1 MTKAIA
7 LSDKQTAG
15 LTDYKAPHGLIRRA
29 LDDIPQALLS
39 LPRIHRVPIDF
50 STIQS
55 AVDSANEDD
64 VIELMAGEYQENIVI
79 KRGLTVRA
87 GVGLVIFNHATIR
100 SQTMMWLAIGEG
112 LVKPDSNGTW
122 RWQAPHVSFGDS
134 IVVLKEDGFECGYA
148 ASASSTWGRPQID
161 VWSCVDFVRKN
172 IVCVPPRIS
181 DPDPM
186 FADIENGQLRLKPG
200 SPALG
205 AASDGTNLG
214 AWQGT
219 AQ

>member
-1 MTKAIA
+1 M
-7 LSDKQTAG
+7 G
-15 LTDYKAPHGLIRRA
+15 LT
-29 LDDIPQALLS
+29 
-39 LPRIHRVPIDF
+39 
-50 STIQS
+50 
-55 AVDSANEDD
+55 
-64 VIELMAGEYQENIVI
+64 
-79 KRGLTVRA
+79 
-87 GVGLVIFNHATIR
+87 
-100 SQTMMWLAIGEG
+100 IGEG
-112 LVKPDSNGTW
+112 LVEPDSNGTW
-122 RWQAPHVSFGDS
+122 RWHAPHISVGDS
-134 IVVLKEDGFECGYA
+134 IVVLKEDGFEHHYA
-148 ASASSTWGRPQID
+148 PAALLSWGLPQID

-186 FADIENGQLRLKPG
+186 FADIENGRLRLKSG